1 MLKNANWWEADKDEV
16 HGAAMQYVR
25 AIDMYQ
31 AQQFNKFR
39 RLEALYDT
47 NPRTNEF
54 SMSSAASLHQATEN
68 CIASAVDTLCAEFST
83 TEVRARVQTDDGDWE
98 QQRTARRL
106 EYYTNSL
113 AKLYKV
119 GRAVRAAFKAA
130 CVKGTGFVKVA
141 FDASNRIKISPV
153 RVDDIVVDELECVN
167 GNSPM
172 SMHHRTLID
181 KDVLK
186 SKYPKSAAAIEA
198 AQTGTGFSGMG
209 WRLWAGYRP
218 VKSNEIVVFESWR
231 LPTGTYGEPGYKA
244 GRHCIYWDGHTL
256 LDEDWHKEFFPL
268 ARIVWDEPISGYYGI
283 SGAERSAG
291 LQRAHNK
298 SAWQID
304 RTQDRAASPT
314 TWVHL
319 SDANLATQT
328 SELVQNSTG
337 QFGIYKTT
345 VPTTVDPPMVN
356 QEIYNY
362 LQATKAQILSQ
373 FGVSPAATTGR
384 MPAGIESAVAMRE
397 QRDQATDRHA
407 TQEAAFE
414 RLWLDVL
421 LLMIDCC
428 KDLGA
433 EAPVIMKSTKF
444 GRNKIT
450 WAKVDMDDV
459 AIQLVAASA
468 LSQTPAGRAQ
478 TVTEWAT
485 AGIITAEQSK
495 RLIDHPDVARETSLF
510 NAAMEAAERDIELMH
525 DGHVLSPEPLANLE
539 LTTWRVQ
546 QQALLDIQDNAP
558 ERIVE
563 NMRQYLNQCAAII
576 NPPAPANSNVA
587 PMAGPAGLG
596 LQGAPPP
603 GMATQGM
610 LGAAQGMMAPPP
622 PPPPGVP
629 TGPTAMHAAA

>member
-1 MLKNANWWEADKDEV
+1 MLNNSNWWEADKSDV

-31 AQQFNKFR
+31 AAQFNKFR

-47 NPRTNEF
+47 NPRTNEYAV
-54 SMSSAASLHQATEN
+54 SSGASLHQATEN

-83 TEVRARVQTDDGDWE
+83 TEIRARVQTDDGDWE
-98 QQRTARRL
+98 QQRTAKRL
-106 EYYTNSL
+106 EYYINSL

-119 GRAVRAAFKAA
+119 GKATRAAFKAS

-141 FDASNRIKISPV
+141 TDRHDRIRITPV
-153 RVDDIVVDELECVN
+153 RVDDIVVDELECIN

-172 SMHHRTLID
+172 SMHHRTMVD
-181 KDVLK
+181 KGALK
-186 SKYPKSAAAIEA
+186 AQYPKFKKEIDR
-198 AQTGTGFSGMG
+198 AQVGVGPFGGG

-218 VKSNEIVVFESWR
+218 VKSNELVVFESWR
-231 LPTGTYGEPGYKA
+231 LPSGTYGEPGYEP
-244 GRHCIYWDGHTL
+244 GRHCIYFDGTTV
-256 LDEDWHKEFFPL
+256 LDEEWHKEFFPF
-268 ARIVWDEPISGYYGI
+268 ARIVWDEPLSGYYGI
-283 SGAERSAG
+283 SGAERCAG

-304 RTQDRAASPT
+304 RTQDRAACPT
-314 TWVHL
+314 TWVHIL
-319 SDANLATQT
+319 DANLAAQT
-328 SELVQNSTG
+328 SELIQNSTG
-337 QFGIYKTT
+337 QFGVYKEK
-345 VPTTVDPPMVN
+345 VPETVDPPMVN

-362 LQATKAQILSQ
+362 LQTTKGQILSQ

-397 QRDQATDRHA
+397 QRDQASDRHA
-407 TQEAAFE
+407 TQEAQFE

-421 LLMIDCC
+421 LLLIDCC

-433 EAPVIMKSTKF
+433 DAPVVMKSTKF
-444 GRNKIT
+444 GRNKIP
-450 WAKVDMDDV
+450 WSKVDMDDV
-459 AIQLVAASA
+459 AIQLVAAST
-468 LSQTPAGRAQ
+468 LSQTPSGRAQ
-478 TVTEWAT
+478 TITEWAT
-485 AGIITAEQSK
+485 AGIITMEQSK
-495 RLIDHPDVARETSLF
+495 KLLDHPDIQREMSLF

-525 DGHVLSPEPLANLE
+525 EGHIISPEPLANLE

-558 ERIVE
+558 EQIVE
-563 NMRQYLNQCAAII
+563 NLRQYLNQCSAII
-576 NPPAPANSNVA
+576 NPPAPPANQNM

-603 GMATQGM
+603 GMASQGM
-610 LGAAQGMMAPPP
+610 LGAAQGMLAPPP